1 MHTVTLR
8 RCTSVLLGTLLL
20 IVSGCGKSARVWEF
34 NNQVEGIVKL
44 EGTPV
49 PDVFVQFVPEDPV
62 EQGPISTAQ
71 TDSKGHFRLM
81 TQDDRDGAVIGK
93 HRVLVFA
100 GRTESGARVGINIP
114 ARYRTV
120 KDAVGLEVTP
130 DKHSYDVD
138 LKR

>member
-1 MHTVTLR
+1 MHAHTFR
-8 RCTSVLLGTLLL
+8 RSTSVILGALLL
-20 IVSGCGKSARVWEF
+20 IVTGCGKQGKVWEF
-34 NNQVEGIVKL
+34 NNQVEGVVKL

-49 PDVFVQFVPEDPV
+49 AEVFVQFVPDDPT

-71 TDSKGHFRLM
+71 TDSRGHFRLM
-81 TQDDRDGAVIGK
+81 TQDERDGAVIGK
-93 HRVLVFA
+93 HKVLVFA
-100 GRTESGARVGINIP
+100 GRNEAGARVGAAIP

-130 DKHSYDVD
+130 DKHSYEVD